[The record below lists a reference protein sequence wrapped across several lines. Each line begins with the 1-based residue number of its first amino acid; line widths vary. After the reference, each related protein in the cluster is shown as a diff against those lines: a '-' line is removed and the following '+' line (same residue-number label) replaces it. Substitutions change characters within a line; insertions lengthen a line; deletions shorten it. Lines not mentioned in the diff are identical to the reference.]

1 MLGDRSTAQRRLPG
15 ARPRPSA
22 AAGFSLL
29 ELTVAIGVLL
39 VSTLAAFSSQVQSFV
54 LIESSRD
61 AAVAMTDLEVCMED
75 VLARTADEIPAVF
88 PAGEPI
94 PGFEGLHLNAER
106 IVPAYPGL
114 EEGGAAPD
122 PLQIDLVATWTDR
135 RNRAKTMRLTTI
147 RIR

>member
-1 MLGDRSTAQRRLPG
+1 MQGDRSTAQRRLPG
-15 ARPRPSA
+15 ARPRSSA

-39 VSTLAAFSSQVQSFV
+39 VATLAAFSSQVQSFV

-61 AAVAMTDLEVCMED
+61 AAIAMTDLEVCMEE
-75 VLARTADEIPAVF
+75 VLTRTADEIPVAF
-88 PAGEPI
+88 PAGQPI
-94 PGFEGLHLNAER
+94 PGFEDLHLDAER
-106 IVPAYPGL
+106 IVPSYPGL

-122 PLQIDLVATWTDR
+122 PLQIDLVATWNDR
-135 RNRAKTMRLTTI
+135 RSRARSMRLTTI

>member
-61 AAVAMTDLEVCMED
+61 AAVAMTDLEVCMEE
-75 VLARTADEIPAVF
+75 VLTRTADEIPVAY

-106 IVPAYPGL
+106 IVPSYPGL

-122 PLQIDLVATWTDR
+122 PLQIDLVATWNDR

>member
-1 MLGDRSTAQRRLPG
+1 MLGDRSQRSAGCRGATA
-15 ARPRPSA
+15 PSA

-61 AAVAMTDLEVCMED
+61 AAVAMTDLEVCMEE
-75 VLARTADEIPAVF
+75 VLTRTADEIPVAF
-88 PAGEPI
+88 PAGNI

-106 IVPAYPGL
+106 IVPSYPGL

-122 PLQIDLVATWTDR
+122 PLQIDLVATWNEG
-135 RNRAKTMRLTTI
+135 NRAKTMRLTTI

>member
-1 MLGDRSTAQRRLPG
+1 MQGDRPMTQRRLPG
-15 ARPRPSA
+15 ARPRSSA
-22 AAGFSLL
+22 AGGFSLL

-39 VSTLAAFSSQVQSFV
+39 VATLAAFSSQVQSFV

-122 PLQIDLVATWTDR
+122 PLQIDLVATWNDR
-135 RNRAKTMRLTTI
+135 RKRAKTMRLTTI

>member
-1 MLGDRSTAQRRLPG
+1 MQGTGSMTQCRLPG
-15 ARPRPSA
+15 ARPRRSA

-39 VSTLAAFSSQVQSFV
+39 VATLAAFSSQVQSFA

-61 AAVAMTDLEVCMED
+61 AAVAMTDLEVCMER
-75 VLARTADEIPAVF
+75 VLTRTADEIPVAF

-94 PGFEGLHLNAER
+94 AEFDGLHLDAER
-106 IVPAYPGL
+106 IVPTYPGL
-114 EEGGAAPD
+114 VEGGPAPD
-122 PLQIDLVATWTDR
+122 PLQIDLVATWNDR
-135 RNRAKTMRLTTI
+135 RSRAKSMRLTTI